1 MPSTQTQ
8 AKTRP
13 INLALVG
20 APNCGKTATFNVLT
34 GSKAKVANYSGV
46 TVDKRSAI
54 LLGHMIEPIFAPIG
68 FTWQMCIA
76 LIPGLAA

>member
-1 MPSTQTQ
+1 MSSTQTQ
-8 AKTRP
+8 AETRP

-54 LLGHMIEPIFAPIG
+54 LLGHA
-68 FTWQMCIA
+68 WA
-76 LIPGLAA
+76 YD